1 MPDLKVN
8 QPAPGRRRGVA
19 RLSLGLGLYAAV
31 LGSCVTTEP
40 KTEVV
45 VVAVDTAPVP
55 EPVREVEAPV
65 VGGRAE
71 VSPPPPIVTPAPPIL
86 AETLQPVRG
95 GARALPA
102 YHGARPC
109 KMALTGSSP
118 VAKACSDGGIKKALD
133 LMQLF
138 VKRAKKEGFV
148 FQCADC
154 HPDEDDLSV
163 LAPDAD
169 SRFRELLFL
178 ARPAD

>member
-1 MPDLKVN
+1 MPDFEVN
-8 QPAPGRRRGVA
+8 QLAPGRRRGVA
-19 RLSLGLGLYAAV
+19 RLSVGLCAAL
-31 LGSCVTTEP
+31 LGSCVTAEP
-40 KTEVV
+40 KNEVV
-45 VVAVDTAPVP
+45 VVAVDTAPAP
-55 EPVREVEAPV
+55 EPVREIDAPAAS
-65 VGGRAE
+65 GRAE
-71 VSPPPPIVTPAPPIL
+71 TLPPPPVVTPAAPIL

-178 ARPAD
+178 ARPPD